1 MKVLL
6 AHDFYRSSAPS
17 GEDAA
22 YRNERSMLEKAGV
35 GVVPFERHNDA
46 IDDSTLSRRVSL
58 ALNGAWSRK
67 SYDDISALVRKTK
80 PDVAHF
86 HNTFPLISPSGYAA
100 CRDNGVPVVQTL
112 HNFRLIC
119 PGALLLRDGKPCE
132 ACVGTTLPL
141 PALRHR
147 CYRNSAAATAAQVW
161 TLVRNRW
168 RGVYAGQVDRYIAL
182 TRFAASRL
190 AAGGLPADR
199 IDVKPNFLPV
209 DPGPGAGGGGY
220 AAFVGRLSEEKGVRV
235 LLSAWRAVDGL
246 PLKIAGDGPLR
257 PELERQ
263 AVREGLAVE
272 FLGYRQRDEVYA
284 LLRNA
289 VMSILPSVCYE
300 GFPMSMI
307 ESFACGTPVVVSRI
321 GSLAELVEEGVT
333 GVTFEPGNPDDLAV
347 KVAGLGMPPER
358 LAGLR
363 TTTRKTFESRH
374 TAKKNLDAL
383 LGIYG
388 KVAHA

>member
-1 MKVLL
+1 MRVLL

-17 GEDAA
+17 GEDAV
-22 YRNERSMLEKAGV
+22 YRHERTMLETAGV
-35 GVVPFERHNDA
+35 EVIPFERRNDA
-46 IDDSTLSRRVSL
+46 IDDSTFPRRVSL
-58 ALNGAWSRK
+58 ALNTAWSRK
-67 SYDDISALVRKTK
+67 SYDEISELVRKTK

-119 PGALLLRDGKPCE
+119 PGALLLRNGKPCE
-132 ACVGTTLPL
+132 ACVGATLL

-168 RGVYAGQVDRYIAL
+168 HGVYAELVDRYIAL

-190 AAGGLPADR
+190 VAGGLPADR
-199 IDVKPNFLPV
+199 IDVKPNFLPD
-209 DPGPGAGGGGY
+209 DPGQGAGDGGY
-220 AAFVGRLSEEKGVRV
+220 AVFVGRLSEEKGVRV
-235 LLSAWRAVDGL
+235 LLSAWRAVAGVR
-246 PLKIAGDGPLR
+246 LKIAGDGPLR
-257 PELERQ
+257 AELERQ
-263 AVREGLAVE
+263 AVREGLTVE
-272 FLGYRQRDEVYA
+272 FLGYRRKDEVNA

-289 VMSILPSVCYE
+289 AVSILPSICYE
-300 GFPMSMI
+300 GIPMSMI
-307 ESFACGTPVVVSRI
+307 ESFACGTPVVASRI
-321 GSLAELVEEGVT
+321 GSLAELVEDGVT
-333 GVTFEPGNPDDLAV
+333 GVKFEPGNPTDLVA
-347 KVAGLGMPPER
+347 KVAGLGMSPGR

-363 TTTRKTFESRH
+363 TTTRNTFESQY
-374 TAKKNLDAL
+374 TAKKNLQAL

-388 KVAHA
+388 KVVHA

>member
-67 SYDDISALVRKTK
+67 SYDDISALVRRTK

-112 HNFRLIC
+112 HNFRFIC
-119 PGALLLRDGKPCE
+119 PGALLLRGGKPCE
-132 ACVGTTLPL
+132 ACVGATLL
-141 PALRHR
+141 PALLHR

-161 TLVRNRW
+161 TLVRNR
-168 RGVYAGQVDRYIAL
+168 RLGVYSGQVDRYVAL

-190 AAGGLPADR
+190 AAGGLPAER
-199 IDVKPNFLPV
+199 IDVKPNFLPD
-209 DPGPGAGGGGY
+209 DPGPGAGDGGY

-235 LLSAWRAVDGL
+235 LLSAWRSVCGF

-263 AVREGLAVE
+263 AVQEGLAVE
-272 FLGYRQRDEVYA
+272 FLGYRRKDEVNA

-289 VMSILPSVCYE
+289 VLSILPSICYE
-300 GFPMSMI
+300 GVPMSMI
-307 ESFACGTPVVVSRI
+307 ESFACGTPVLASRI
-321 GSLAELVEEGVT
+321 GSLAELVEEDT
-333 GVTFEPGNPDDLAV
+333 GVTFEAGNPDDLAAI
-347 KVAGLGMPPER
+347 VAGLRKDPGR

-363 TTTRKTFESRH
+363 ATTRNTFESRY
-374 TAKKNLDAL
+374 TEKKNLQAL
-383 LGIYG
+383 LGIYR
-388 KVAHA
+388 KVVDA